1 MDQNIKLSKNI
12 KKDYVEDNHKILNKK
27 LCIIRQE
34 KSKYFTE
41 EFFEK
46 NPTKY
51 KYLIEKYDT
60 LEFNVITMYNMKN
73 SEDEN
78 FIIYNLELENK
89 TIEKTYNELLDFQ
102 EWLENSSKK
111 IINEMKQ
118 EIKELEL
125 NLEDKWDENLENI
138 QEEIIKIGNKIISEY
153 GETITLDDIDS
164 PISKKF
170 ELLSNIRDIS
180 WLIEDTKIL
189 EYIPLYS
196 DNSIYDY
203 EIGYSYIL
211 IKKETGCLYL
221 LSGVQSNHRPTFEK
235 IAENFDE
242 FMERLYIADPI
253 DFEDDN
259 EYKEISRKIK
269 ENVDKKE

>member
-1 MDQNIKLSKNI
+1 MILMIIKILKLIEEAKKLDITKTMTKNRYDEPIEACFVAETKILSKG
-12 KKDYVEDNHKILNKK
+12 
-27 LCIIRQE
+27 
-34 KSKYFTE
+34 
-41 EFFEK
+41 
-46 NPTKY
+46 
-51 KYLIEKYDT
+51 
-60 LEFNVITMYNMKN
+60 
-73 SEDEN
+73 
-78 FIIYNLELENK
+78 NK

-102 EWLENSSKK
+102 KWLENSSKK

-125 NLEDKWDENLENI
+125 NLEDKWDGNLENI

-164 PISKKF
+164 SISKKF

-221 LSGVQSNHRPTFEK
+221 LSGVQSNHRPTLEK

-253 DFEDDN
+253 DFEDNND
-259 EYKEISRKIK
+259 R
-269 ENVDKKE
+269 

>member
-1 MDQNIKLSKNI
+1 MNMQLQNI
-12 KKDYVEDNHKILNKK
+12 LNLEWCERRK
-27 LCIIRQE
+27 E

-46 NPTKY
+46 HPTKY
-51 KYLIEKYDT
+51 RDLIEKYDT
-60 LEFNVITMYNMKN
+60 LEFNVITMYDMKN

-125 NLEDKWDENLENI
+125 NLEDKWDGNLENI

-164 PISKKF
+164 SISKKF

-221 LSGVQSNHRPTFEK
+221 LSGVQSNHRPTLEK

-242 FMERLYIADPI
+242 FMERLYLGDPI

-259 EYKEISRKIK
+259 DYEEILRKI
-269 ENVDKKE
+269 EESTGKKE

>member
-1 MDQNIKLSKNI
+1 MIEMTKEQHLKEIINEKESIK
-12 KKDYVEDNHKILNKK
+12 
-27 LCIIRQE
+27 RTE

-46 NPTKY
+46 HPTKY
-51 KYLIEKYDT
+51 RDLIEKYDT
-60 LEFNVITMYNMKN
+60 LEFNVITMYDMKN

-89 TIEKTYNELLDFQ
+89 IIEKTYNELLDFQ

-125 NLEDKWDENLENI
+125 NLEDKWDGNLENI

-170 ELLSNIRDIS
+170 GLLSNMRDIS

-221 LSGVQSNHRPTFEK
+221 LSGVESNHRPTLEK

-242 FMERLYIADPI
+242 FMENLYLGDLIN
-253 DFEDDN
+253 FEDN
-259 EYKEISRKIK
+259 
-269 ENVDKKE
+269 

>member
-1 MDQNIKLSKNI
+1 MEINKELNFIINDNKLEK
-12 KKDYVEDNHKILNKK
+12 
-27 LCIIRQE
+27 RTE

-46 NPTKY
+46 HPTKY
-51 KYLIEKYDT
+51 RDLIEKYDT
-60 LEFNVITMYNMKN
+60 LEFNVITMYDMKN

-89 TIEKTYNELLDFQ
+89 IIEKTYNELLDFQ

-221 LSGVQSNHRPTFEK
+221 LSGVQSNHRPTLEK

-242 FMERLYIADPI
+242 FMENLYLGDLIN
-253 DFEDDN
+253 FEDN
-259 EYKEISRKIK
+259 
-269 ENVDKKE
+269 

>member
-1 MDQNIKLSKNI
+1 MNMELQNI
-12 KKDYVEDNHKILNKK
+12 LNLEWCERRK
-27 LCIIRQE
+27 E

-46 NPTKY
+46 HPTKY
-51 KYLIEKYDT
+51 RDLIEKYDT
-60 LEFNVITMYNMKN
+60 LEFNVITMYDMKN

-125 NLEDKWDENLENI
+125 NLEDKWDGNLENI

-164 PISKKF
+164 SISKKF

-180 WLIEDTKIL
+180 WLIKDTKIL

-221 LSGVQSNHRPTFEK
+221 LSGVQSNHRPTLEK

-242 FMERLYIADPI
+242 FMERLYLGDPI

-259 EYKEISRKIK
+259 DYEEILRKI
-269 ENVDKKE
+269 EESTGKKE

>member
-1 MDQNIKLSKNI
+1 MELQNI
-12 KKDYVEDNHKILNKK
+12 LNLEWCERRK
-27 LCIIRQE
+27 E

-46 NPTKY
+46 HPTKY
-51 KYLIEKYDT
+51 RDLIEKYDT
-60 LEFNVITMYNMKN
+60 LEFNVITMYDMKN

-125 NLEDKWDENLENI
+125 NLEDKWDGNLENI

-164 PISKKF
+164 SISKKF
-170 ELLSNIRDIS
+170 ELLSNI
-180 WLIEDTKIL
+180 
-189 EYIPLYS
+189 
-196 DNSIYDY
+196 
-203 EIGYSYIL
+203 
-211 IKKETGCLYL
+211 
-221 LSGVQSNHRPTFEK
+221 
-235 IAENFDE
+235 
-242 FMERLYIADPI
+242 
-253 DFEDDN
+253 
-259 EYKEISRKIK
+259 
-269 ENVDKKE
+269 

>member
-1 MDQNIKLSKNI
+1 MNMELQNI
-12 KKDYVEDNHKILNKK
+12 LNLEWCERRK
-27 LCIIRQE
+27 E

-46 NPTKY
+46 HPTKY
-51 KYLIEKYDT
+51 RDLIEKYDT
-60 LEFNVITMYNMKN
+60 LEFNVITMYDMKN

-125 NLEDKWDENLENI
+125 NLEDKWDGNLENI

-164 PISKKF
+164 SISKKF

-221 LSGVQSNHRPTFEK
+221 LSGVQSNHRPTLEK

-242 FMERLYIADPI
+242 FMERLYLGDPI

-259 EYKEISRKIK
+259 DYEEILRKI
-269 ENVDKKE
+269 EESTGKKE

>member
-1 MDQNIKLSKNI
+1 M
-12 KKDYVEDNHKILNKK
+12 NKK
-27 LCIIRQE
+27 LQNILNLEWCERRKE

-46 NPTKY
+46 HPTKY
-51 KYLIEKYDT
+51 RDLIEKYDT
-60 LEFNVITMYNMKN
+60 LEFNVITMYDMKN

-125 NLEDKWDENLENI
+125 NLEDKWDGNLENI

-164 PISKKF
+164 SISKKF

-211 IKKETGCLYL
+211 IKKE
-221 LSGVQSNHRPTFEK
+221 
-235 IAENFDE
+235 
-242 FMERLYIADPI
+242 M
-253 DFEDDN
+253 
-259 EYKEISRKIK
+259 
-269 ENVDKKE
+269 

>member
-1 MDQNIKLSKNI
+1 MNMQLQNI
-12 KKDYVEDNHKILNKK
+12 LNLEWCERRK
-27 LCIIRQE
+27 E

-46 NPTKY
+46 HPTKY
-51 KYLIEKYDT
+51 RDLIEKYDT
-60 LEFNVITMYNMKN
+60 LEFNVMTMYDMKN

-125 NLEDKWDENLENI
+125 NLEDKWDGNLENI

-164 PISKKF
+164 SISKKF

-221 LSGVQSNHRPTFEK
+221 LSGVQSNHRPTLEK

-242 FMERLYIADPI
+242 FMERLYLGDPI

-259 EYKEISRKIK
+259 DYEEI
-269 ENVDKKE
+269 

>member
-1 MDQNIKLSKNI
+1 MNKEKLLR
-12 KKDYVEDNHKILNKK
+12 E
-27 LCIIRQE
+27 IINEEESTKRTE

-46 NPTKY
+46 HPTKY
-51 KYLIEKYDT
+51 RDLIEKYDT
-60 LEFNVITMYNMKN
+60 LEFNVITMYDMKN

-89 TIEKTYNELLDFQ
+89 IIEKTYNELLDFQ

-125 NLEDKWDENLENI
+125 NLEDKWDGNLENI

-170 ELLSNIRDIS
+170 GLLSNMRDIS

-221 LSGVQSNHRPTFEK
+221 LSGVESNHRPTLEK

-242 FMERLYIADPI
+242 FMENLYLGDLIN
-253 DFEDDN
+253 FEDN
-259 EYKEISRKIK
+259 
-269 ENVDKKE
+269 

>member
-1 MDQNIKLSKNI
+1 MKLQ
-12 KKDYVEDNHKILNKK
+12 EILNKK

-41 EFFEK
+41 EFFAK

-125 NLEDKWDENLENI
+125 NLEDKWDGNLENI

-153 GETITLDDIDS
+153 GEMIALDDIDS

-221 LSGVQSNHRPTFEK
+221 LSGVQSNHRPTLEK

>member
-1 MDQNIKLSKNI
+1 M
-12 KKDYVEDNHKILNKK
+12 NKEK
-27 LCIIRQE
+27 HLREIINEEESTKRTE

-46 NPTKY
+46 HPTKY
-51 KYLIEKYDT
+51 RDLIEKYDT
-60 LEFNVITMYNMKN
+60 LEFNVITMYDMKN

-89 TIEKTYNELLDFQ
+89 IIEKTYNELLDFQ

-125 NLEDKWDENLENI
+125 NLEDKWDGNLENI

-170 ELLSNIRDIS
+170 GLLSNMRDIS

-221 LSGVQSNHRPTFEK
+221 LSGVESNHRPTLEK

-242 FMERLYIADPI
+242 FMENLYLGDLIN
-253 DFEDDN
+253 FEDN
-259 EYKEISRKIK
+259 
-269 ENVDKKE
+269 

>member
-1 MDQNIKLSKNI
+1 MELQNI
-12 KKDYVEDNHKILNKK
+12 LNLEWCERRK
-27 LCIIRQE
+27 E

-46 NPTKY
+46 HPTKY
-51 KYLIEKYDT
+51 RDLIEKYDT
-60 LEFNVITMYNMKN
+60 LEFNVITMYDMKN

-118 EIKELEL
+118 EIKELE
-125 NLEDKWDENLENI
+125 DKWDGNLENI

-164 PISKKF
+164 SISKKF

-221 LSGVQSNHRPTFEK
+221 LSGVQSNHRPTLEK

-242 FMERLYIADPI
+242 FMERLYLGDPI

-259 EYKEISRKIK
+259 DYEEILRKI
-269 ENVDKKE
+269 EESTGKKE

>member
-1 MDQNIKLSKNI
+1 MKLQ
-12 KKDYVEDNHKILNKK
+12 EILNKK

-34 KSKYFTE
+34 KSKYFPE

-51 KYLIEKYDT
+51 KYLIEKCDT

-125 NLEDKWDENLENI
+125 NLEDKWDGNLENI

-153 GETITLDDIDS
+153 GETIEMQETKRHNANKGGVAHKGPQALDG
-164 PISKKF
+164 KKRG
-170 ELLSNIRDIS
+170 E
-180 WLIEDTKIL
+180 
-189 EYIPLYS
+189 
-196 DNSIYDY
+196 
-203 EIGYSYIL
+203 
-211 IKKETGCLYL
+211 
-221 LSGVQSNHRPTFEK
+221 
-235 IAENFDE
+235 
-242 FMERLYIADPI
+242 
-253 DFEDDN
+253 
-259 EYKEISRKIK
+259 
-269 ENVDKKE
+269 

>member
-1 MDQNIKLSKNI
+1 MELQNI
-12 KKDYVEDNHKILNKK
+12 LNLEWCERRK
-27 LCIIRQE
+27 E

-46 NPTKY
+46 HPTKY
-51 KYLIEKYDT
+51 RDLIEKYDT
-60 LEFNVITMYNMKN
+60 LEFNVITMYDMKN

-125 NLEDKWDENLENI
+125 NLEDKWDGNLENI

-164 PISKKF
+164 SISKKF

-221 LSGVQSNHRPTFEK
+221 LSGVQSNHRPTLEK

-242 FMERLYIADPI
+242 FMERLYLGDPI

-259 EYKEISRKIK
+259 DYEEILRKI
-269 ENVDKKE
+269 EESTGKKE

>member
-1 MDQNIKLSKNI
+1 MEKEQHLK
-12 KKDYVEDNHKILNKK
+12 E
-27 LCIIRQE
+27 IINEEKSTKRTE

-46 NPTKY
+46 HPTKY
-51 KYLIEKYDT
+51 RDLIEKYDT
-60 LEFNVITMYNMKN
+60 LEFNVITMYDMKN

-89 TIEKTYNELLDFQ
+89 IIEKTYNELLDFQ

-221 LSGVQSNHRPTFEK
+221 LSGVQSNHRPTLEK

-242 FMERLYIADPI
+242 FMENLYLGDLIN
-253 DFEDDN
+253 FEDN
-259 EYKEISRKIK
+259 
-269 ENVDKKE
+269 

>member
-1 MDQNIKLSKNI
+1 MNMELQNI
-12 KKDYVEDNHKILNKK
+12 LNLEWCERRK
-27 LCIIRQE
+27 E

-46 NPTKY
+46 HPTKY
-51 KYLIEKYDT
+51 RDLIEKYDT
-60 LEFNVITMYNMKN
+60 LEFNVITMYDMTN

-125 NLEDKWDENLENI
+125 NLEDKWDGNLENI

-164 PISKKF
+164 SISKKF

-221 LSGVQSNHRPTFEK
+221 LSGVQSNHRPTLEK

-242 FMERLYIADPI
+242 FMERLYLGDPI

-259 EYKEISRKIK
+259 DYEEILRKI
-269 ENVDKKE
+269 EESTGKKE

>member
-1 MDQNIKLSKNI
+1 MNKEKHLREIINEEESIK
-12 KKDYVEDNHKILNKK
+12 
-27 LCIIRQE
+27 RTE

-46 NPTKY
+46 HPTKY
-51 KYLIEKYDT
+51 RDLIEKYDT
-60 LEFNVITMYNMKN
+60 LEFNVITMYDMKN

-89 TIEKTYNELLDFQ
+89 IIEKTYNELLDFQ

-125 NLEDKWDENLENI
+125 NLEDKWDGNLENI

-170 ELLSNIRDIS
+170 GLLSNMRDIS

-221 LSGVQSNHRPTFEK
+221 LSGVESNHRPTLEK

-242 FMERLYIADPI
+242 FMENLYLGDLIN
-253 DFEDDN
+253 FEDN
-259 EYKEISRKIK
+259 
-269 ENVDKKE
+269 

>member
-1 MDQNIKLSKNI
+1 M
-12 KKDYVEDNHKILNKK
+12 NKK
-27 LCIIRQE
+27 LQNILNLEWCERRKE

-46 NPTKY
+46 HPTKY
-51 KYLIEKYDT
+51 RDLIEKYDT
-60 LEFNVITMYNMKN
+60 LEFNVITMYDMKN

-125 NLEDKWDENLENI
+125 NLEDKWDGNLENI

-164 PISKKF
+164 SISKKF

-211 IKKETGCLYL
+211 IK
-221 LSGVQSNHRPTFEK
+221 
-235 IAENFDE
+235 
-242 FMERLYIADPI
+242 
-253 DFEDDN
+253 
-259 EYKEISRKIK
+259 ISHK
-269 ENVDKKE
+269 